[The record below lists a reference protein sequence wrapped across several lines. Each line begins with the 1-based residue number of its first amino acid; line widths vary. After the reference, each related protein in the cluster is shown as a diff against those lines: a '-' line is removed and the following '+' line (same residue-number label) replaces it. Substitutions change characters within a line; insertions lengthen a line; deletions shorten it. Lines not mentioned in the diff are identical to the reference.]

1 MTDYSSNLEW
11 FYHHCTQF
19 HCILETDVPV
29 YDVAKCIIINKV
41 LSKLPLLLLCT
52 IMIDDGLV
60 DCRVLPQQCYK
71 RGDWAGHPC
80 GCPAPLVLI

>member
-29 YDVAKCIIINKV
+29 YDVAKCIIIKY
-41 LSKLPLLLLCT
+41 LLNYHYFYCAQL
-52 IMIDDGLV
+52 
-60 DCRVLPQQCYK
+60 
-71 RGDWAGHPC
+71 
-80 GCPAPLVLI
+80 